1 MPRGYDLMIRVTYC
15 VMVSSAG
22 SLRRRP
28 SPQALSFGV
37 AVAHRMNLA
46 PIRADGARRPIR
58 VDDKLDR
65 ARKVSGVG
73 APFANDVR
81 RAVQELDSVLHPQ
94 RSAAPSSRSSIRVA
108 VSTPRHN
115 ERDSPPVRGRPAGVS
130 SPSKR
135 VESTVAPQ
143 VLQSGTRGRG

>member
-28 SPQALSFGV
+28 NPQALSFGV

-73 APFANDVR
+73 KWFAKERFLANTLFITFALLNVIFIIIGTFFRGPNWSMVSPF
-81 RAVQELDSVLHPQ
+81 
-94 RSAAPSSRSSIRVA
+94 
-108 VSTPRHN
+108 
-115 ERDSPPVRGRPAGVS
+115 
-130 SPSKR
+130 
-135 VESTVAPQ
+135 
-143 VLQSGTRGRG
+143 